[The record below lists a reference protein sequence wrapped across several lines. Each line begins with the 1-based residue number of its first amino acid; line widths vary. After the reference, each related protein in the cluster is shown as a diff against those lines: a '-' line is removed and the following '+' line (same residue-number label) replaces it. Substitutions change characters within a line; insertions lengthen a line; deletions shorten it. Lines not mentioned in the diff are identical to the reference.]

1 LSQPRAL
8 AAKRRSTGSMRGRAI
23 PAARSTCAGSAP
35 PTTARTDGSAARR
48 PSSRAAAHPITTV
61 SSAGPR
67 RAVPRR
73 ATCRTKRRSLA
84 SLSAVTVH
92 EFTTATSAAAGS
104 STTTAPWSANA
115 CRTSSVSYWFAL
127 QPKVW
132 K

>member
-1 LSQPRAL
+1 
-8 AAKRRSTGSMRGRAI
+8 M
-23 PAARSTCAGSAP
+23 
-35 PTTARTDGSAARR
+35 R
-48 PSSRAAAHPITTV
+48 PSSNAAAQPITTV
-61 SSAGPR
+61 SSFAPR
-67 RAVPRR
+67 RASP
-73 ATCRTKRRSLA
+73 RTKRRSLV

-115 CRTSSVSYWFAL
+115 WRTSSVSYWFAL